1 MSLPSR
7 PGGSQLPGL
16 GGRKRKTGSDGG
28 GPQPQPG
35 QRRVTAPEGREENQ
49 REDDLGLTSLS
60 LGLAVLPAKSASLL
74 RLRHSSGIEGLWG
87 HCGPGSRGSVNSLS
101 GADLSME
108 AGAEPRLPDGSI
120 GAHYLV
126 T

>member
-7 PGGSQLPGL
+7 PGGSQLLGL
-16 GGRKRKTGSDGG
+16 GRRKRKSGSDGG

-35 QRRVTAPEGREENQ
+35 QRQVTAPGGREENQ
-49 REDDLGLTSLS
+49 REDDLGLTCREMESLS
-60 LGLAVLPAKSASLL
+60 LGLAGLPATSASLL
-74 RLRHSSGIEGLWG
+74 RLRHSSGFEGLWG

-108 AGAEPRLPDGSI
+108 AGAEPRLPDG
-120 GAHYLV
+120 
-126 T
+126 